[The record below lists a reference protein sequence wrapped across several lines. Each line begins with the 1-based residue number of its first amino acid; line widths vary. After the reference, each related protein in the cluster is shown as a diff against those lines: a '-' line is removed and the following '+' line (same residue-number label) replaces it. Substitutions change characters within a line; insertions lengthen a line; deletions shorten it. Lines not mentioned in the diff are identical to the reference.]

1 MKEINNPRKNNPVE
15 HSKNGKF
22 HKSPIT
28 SVPVPETSQN
38 IIFPH
43 TKSLICPEHMNNAGF
58 WMAGCWLAR
67 RLRQFKASPS
77 MNLGITFI
85 YFLCMT

>member
-1 MKEINNPRKNNPVE
+1 MIVNPGTCGVYSLCIRGRNNSQEPDSETKDRNKRQKQEAKNKSDQEGTMKEVNNLVE
-15 HSKNGKF
+15 YSKNGKF

-43 TKSLICPEHMNNAGF
+43 TK
-58 WMAGCWLAR
+58 
-67 RLRQFKASPS
+67 
-77 MNLGITFI
+77 
-85 YFLCMT
+85 